1 MSQDNVRALR
11 AFLEAIQDIPAF
23 VDAAANGDDKT
34 RRVKRRGF
42 EEPRS
47 GRDEVL
53 TQQSAPR
60 GGALAGLEP

>member
-1 MSQDNVRALR
+1 MSRENVGALR
-11 AFLEAIQDIPAF
+11 AFLEASQDIPAF
-23 VDAAANGDDKT
+23 MDAAANGDERDECSAE
-34 RRVKRRGF
+34 GF